1 MNWGGLMISYRGRR
15 QKGFTL
21 IELMIAISILSLLL
35 FTGSYS
41 YSLMSQRWNKEL
53 GQFSNSA
60 KITKNLDLLQRL
72 LTGVSPF
79 VVVDN
84 KRKPS
89 FFFIGASNSLL
100 AVSNT
105 GLFSNNYPEIFRL
118 TALEKENGLVDL
130 IYQSE
135 STENVLLTGTDQSI
149 DFTKKVVLFSDLDSV
164 SFRYF
169 GWKNIFAK
177 NSRSETG
184 VKKEWQNNYSGIDKQ
199 LMPNLFTLILIKNGK
214 NLSFPVVLEEGSE
227 HWLSPYFDSEG

>member
-1 MNWGGLMISYRGRR
+1 MISFKNQC

-35 FTGSYS
+35 FTGAYS
-41 YSLMSQRWNKEL
+41 YSLMSERWNKEL
-53 GQFSNSA
+53 GQFSTSA
-60 KITKNLDLLQRL
+60 KVAKNLDLLQRL

-89 FFFIGASNSLL
+89 FFFIGASDSLL

-118 TALEKENGLVDL
+118 TSLEKENGLIDL

-135 STENVLLTGTDQSI
+135 STENVLLTGTAQSI
-149 DFTKKVVLFSDLDSV
+149 DFAKEIILFSDLDSV
-164 SFRYF
+164 SFSYF
-169 GWKNIFAK
+169 GWENIFVK

-184 VKKEWQNNYSGIDKQ
+184 FKQKWQNSYSGIDKQ
-199 LMPNLFTLILIKNGK
+199 LIPNLFTLVLVKGGES
-214 NLSFPVVLEEGSE
+214 LSFPVILEADSE
-227 HWLSPYFDSEG
+227 HWLSPYFDSAG